1 MCRDGSGLV
10 TKLEERE
17 RLSLTSL
24 QSITT
29 MEGVDKLRR
38 PTGRRRTSFKTTGW
52 RMRLSHHKGKKGRK
66 NTHRQTYRKNQER
79 IPTQLGVSSSP
90 SPSFSNVRTSTLNVW
105 NLYLTTSSR
114 RTRNV
119 LSSVLK
125 EVMSRIIVESSR
137 PVVHGRPHHYTTT
150 IQVVY
155 TVCLGIRK
163 RKSSSEPQYLSSS
176 VEWEGSSYCSRS
188 RGVLS
193 QEQGH
198 PWLPRDLSSNYR
210 SRQDS
215 GRYSLQI
222 GRWIV
227 TDVTSMS
234 TRNLKITLIL
244 YFQMRLSSSS
254 VLTTTRRRGWDC
266 LMKSRSFSFI
276 LPLPT
281 FKMTVRPT
289 VQTLPT

>member
-1 MCRDGSGLV
+1 MCRDGSGLG
-10 TKLEERE
+10 TKLEKRE

-24 QSITT
+24 LSITT

-38 PTGRRRTSFKTTGW
+38 PTGRRTTSFKTTGW
-52 RMRLSHHKGKKGRK
+52 RMCLTHHKGKKGRK

-155 TVCLGIRK
+155 TVCLGLRQ
-163 RKSSSEPQYLSSS
+163 RKSSSHSEPQLTS
-176 VEWEGSSYCSRS
+176 SRS
-188 RGVLS
+188 VIK
-193 QEQGH
+193 
-198 PWLPRDLSSNYR
+198 LPIKT
-210 SRQDS
+210 RQ
-215 GRYSLQI
+215 
-222 GRWIV
+222 
-227 TDVTSMS
+227 
-234 TRNLKITLIL
+234 
-244 YFQMRLSSSS
+244 
-254 VLTTTRRRGWDC
+254 
-266 LMKSRSFSFI
+266 
-276 LPLPT
+276 
-281 FKMTVRPT
+281 
-289 VQTLPT
+289 